1 MKNDLTVKLISM
13 EDIIA
18 AGCCDIQKVIRVIE
32 EVLVDYKNGGVLLP
46 DKISQIF
53 NQKTQDRI
61 NCMPSTLMNDGVCGV
76 KWVSVFPENPRKFSS
91 QNVSGVIILSELE
104 QGFPIAVMDGTLIT
118 ALRTACMG
126 AIGAKYL
133 ARKDSRT
140 YGTIGSGEQAKTH
153 FIAIKQLFPQIDTC
167 YVASRSEH
175 GETQFIEAMKK
186 KYPDVDFISCN
197 SDYNKAAQNSDIIV
211 TAVSCQEPL
220 LKASAVRKG
229 TYYCHVG
236 GWEDEYAV
244 PQKAAKIVCDN
255 WHSLKHRG
263 SPTIARMY
271 KEGLLKDSDIYADI
285 ADIIDGTKPGRE
297 DNDEICYFNSIG
309 LSFVDVSVAYS
320 FYKKVLNNNLGKD
333 WNIQKTNVTDAL
345 LDCI

>member
-1 MKNDLTVKLISM
+1 MK
-13 EDIIA
+13 
-18 AGCCDIQKVIRVIE
+18 
-32 EVLVDYKNGGVLLP
+32 
-46 DKISQIF
+46 
-53 NQKTQDRI
+53 
-61 NCMPSTLMNDGVCGV
+61 DGVCGV
-76 KWVSVFPENPRKFSS
+76 KWVSVFPENPHKFSS

-133 ARKDSRT
+133 ARQDSHI
-140 YGTIGSGEQAKTH
+140 YGTIGSGEQAKAH
-153 FIAIKQLFPQIDTC
+153 FVAIKQMFPQIDTC
-167 YVASRSEH
+167 YVASRSGK
-175 GETQFIEAMKK
+175 GENQFIAIMKK
-186 KYPDVDFISCN
+186 KYPDVDFIPCN
-197 SDYNKAAQNSDIIV
+197 SDYDKAAQNADIIV

-220 LKASAVRKG
+220 LKADAIKNG

-244 PQKAAKIVCDN
+244 PQKATKIVCDD

-271 KEGLLKDSDIYADI
+271 KDGLLKDSDIYANI

-297 DNDEICYFNSIG
+297 NDDEICYFNSIG

-320 FYKKVLNNNLGKD
+320 FYKKVLNSNLGKD
-333 WNIQKTNVTDAL
+333 WKIQETDVTDAL
-345 LDCI
+345 LKTI